1 MRYNFEVANIRYYST
16 KKVILLVIHYLEID
30 ILQEERNPEAHENL
44 ARSAQLQHWNFVAL
58 SQACLQ

>member
-1 MRYNFEVANIRYYST
+1 M
-16 KKVILLVIHYLEID
+16 ILLVIHYLEID